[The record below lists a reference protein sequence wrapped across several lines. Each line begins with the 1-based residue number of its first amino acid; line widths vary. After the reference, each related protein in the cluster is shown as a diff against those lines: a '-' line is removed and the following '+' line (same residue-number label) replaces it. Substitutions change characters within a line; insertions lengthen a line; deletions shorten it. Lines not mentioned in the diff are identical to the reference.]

1 MINNLAI
8 GLALG
13 LIIIGVI
20 AIFIS
25 GIKNVINGKSEFK
38 RIAVMGVP
46 VVVFGLS
53 FALLGTFNQAGVA
66 TMIFM
71 IALMLLSIAVSGTR
85 GTFNF

>member
-1 MINNLAI
+1 MIENLAI

-13 LIIIGVI
+13 LIAIGLI
-20 AIFIS
+20 GIFIS
-25 GIKNVINGKSEFK
+25 GIRNVMNGKSEFK

-46 VVVFGLS
+46 VVVFAVS
-53 FALLGTFNQAGVA
+53 FALLGTFVQAGVA

-71 IALMLLSIAVSGTR
+71 IALMILSILVTGTR

>member
-1 MINNLAI
+1 MIDNLAI

-13 LIIIGVI
+13 LIVIGVI

-25 GIKNVINGKSEFK
+25 GIKNLISGKSDVK
-38 RIAVMGVP
+38 RITVMVVP
-46 VVVFGLS
+46 VIIFAAS
-53 FALLGTFNQAGVA
+53 FAMLGTFSQAGVA

-71 IALMLLSIAVSGTR
+71 ISIMLLSILVTGTR